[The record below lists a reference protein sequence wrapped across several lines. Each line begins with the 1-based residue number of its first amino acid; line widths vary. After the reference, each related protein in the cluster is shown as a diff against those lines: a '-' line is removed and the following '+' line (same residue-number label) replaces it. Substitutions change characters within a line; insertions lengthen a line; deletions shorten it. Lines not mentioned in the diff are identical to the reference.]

1 MNKLLNWLSKSRLLI
16 ISFILGGVSLYFGY
30 ISSNNKCF
38 LEYNR
43 CESIAYIFIIFIPL
57 FLLTTFFCL
66 AKATVFDSWKKF
78 IIYWIPISIILI
90 ALSPISPVE
99 LSPIYKKTTF
109 WFMSLWLVFTSIAL
123 ILYKSF
129 KK

>member
-16 ISFILGGVSLYFGY
+16 ISFILGGASFYFGY
-30 ISSNNKCF
+30 ISTNNKCF

-43 CESIAYIFIIFIPL
+43 CESIAYVFVIFIPL
-57 FLLTTFFCL
+57 FLLTTFFCF
-66 AKATVFDSWKKF
+66 AKAPIFDSWKKF

-90 ALSPISPVE
+90 ALSPISPAE

-109 WFMSLWLVFTSIAL
+109 WFMSLGLVFISTVI
-123 ILYKSF
+123 ILCKSF